1 MIHDPRNMTHTLSQF
16 IVAEKNS
23 GARLDI
29 FLSSQLKET
38 RSYAQKLIKHGK
50 ILMNGVEISKAGERL
65 EAGDVVTLDETETH
79 AGSLDTGALLV
90 VDQDIKIIAE
100 TPGYII
106 IDKPSGVIV
115 HPIRNVIK
123 KIELKKSPT
132 IAGWILR
139 HYPKLWGVGEYAN
152 RPGIVHRLDKEA
164 SGLMVIAKNH
174 KMFLHLKKQFQD
186 RTIEKHYWALAYG
199 AIDPDHHVIQFP
211 IDRSKEG
218 RMVARPHIEKIT
230 LKNVKDVQEGR
241 DATTEF
247 WVEKRFRNYTFVN
260 VRLHTGR
267 THQIRVHFFAYNHP
281 LVGDPLYFHKKR
293 QTKHGM
299 SLPRL
304 FLHAYRLCFD
314 DVQKERHCF
323 ESKLPEELKSFLS
336 TLH

>member
-1 MIHDPRNMTHTLSQF
+1 MVSFVIKLTVDRNDAGT
-16 IVAEKNS
+16 
-23 GARLDI
+23 RLDI
-29 FLSSQLKET
+29 FLSSQLRET
-38 RSYAQKLIKHGK
+38 RSHAQKLIKHGK
-50 ILMNGVEISKAGERL
+50 ILVNGIAVSKAGECL
-65 EAGDVVTLDETETH
+65 EAGDIVVLNKTATHAESVDTETLSH
-79 AGSLDTGALLV
+79 A
-90 VDQDIKIIAE
+90 DQSITVIAE
-100 TPGYII
+100 NADYVVIE
-106 IDKPSGVIV
+106 KPSGVIV
-115 HPIRNVIK
+115 HPIRNVTK

-164 SGLMVIAKNH
+164 SGLMAIAKNH

-241 DATTEF
+241 DAMTEF
-247 WVEKRFRNYTFVN
+247 WVEKRFHNYTLVN

-293 QTKHGM
+293 QTRHGM

-314 DVQKERHCF
+314 DIQKERQCF
-323 ESKLPEELKSFLS
+323 ESQLPEELASFLKK
-336 TLH
+336 LN